1 MSLRFTTLAIN
12 RTPRLIGARL
22 LTTSS
27 IMLAQPTSNRPA
39 FQPHHLDAKTVN
51 WKHSRPHED
60 WVMRHAVYTPD
71 DTKAVKV
78 VRAPLTTLSDKLAA
92 GLVKLSR
99 SLFDFVTRYKH
110 ASPEAAIE
118 ALKKQGKTDLSLEQ
132 LRKEGFLMT
141 PSQWDVRI
149 LFLESIAGVP
159 GFTAGILR
167 HLRSIRALKRDGGW
181 INLLLQEAE
190 NERMHLL
197 TWLKIAKPGL
207 FMRLMII
214 AAQGVF
220 FNAFFLTYLISP
232 RAAHRF
238 VGCLEEEACLTYT
251 QILDEMKRGHL
262 PEWDKLEVPQIAKD
276 YWRMPQSATMTD
288 LVEAIRADEAG
299 HRFVNHTLANLRKD
313 DVNPFAIK
321 HPDAVLQG
329 TVPGLD
335 REESLKWAKE
345 AEQEIREQIERDNE
359 EQQREKQRH

>member
-1 MSLRFTTLAIN
+1 MSIRLATLAS
-12 RTPRLIGARL
+12 RHPPRLLGARL
-22 LTTSS
+22 LTSS
-27 IMLAQPTSNRPA
+27 SLLSAQASDARNA
-39 FQPHHLDAKTVN
+39 FQPHHLDAKTAT

-60 WVMRHAVYTPD
+60 WVMRHAVYTPE
-71 DTKAVKV
+71 DTQTVKV
-78 VRAPLTTLSDKLAA
+78 VRAPLNTPSDKLAA

-99 SLFDFVTRYKH
+99 RLFDFVTRYKH

-118 ALKKQGKTDLSLEQ
+118 ALKKQGKTDLSLAE

-141 PSQWDVRI
+141 PDQWNVRI

-159 GFTAGILR
+159 GFTAGVLR

-181 INLLLQEAE
+181 IATLLQEAE

-207 FMRLMII
+207 FMRVMII
-214 AAQGVF
+214 LAQGVF
-220 FNAFFLTYLISP
+220 FNAFFLTYLMSP

-251 QILDEMKRGHL
+251 QILDEMRRGHL

-276 YWRMPQSATMTD
+276 YWRMPQTATMTE

-321 HPDAVLQG
+321 HPDPLLQG
-329 TVPGLD
+329 TVPGFD
-335 REESLKWAKE
+335 RERSLKWAKE
-345 AEQEIREQIERDNE
+345 AEQEIRNQLERDHD
-359 EQQREKQRH
+359 QKKSQ